1 MQASDVMVR
10 DVATVG
16 PETGVDAA
24 VKLLVDHDISAL
36 PVIGDDGRLIGII
49 SEADL
54 IRRAEIDTDKHRPW
68 WLESMTAA
76 STLAADFTKSHGKKV
91 GEIMTTDVVSVAEDA
106 SLSEIAT
113 LFERKRI
120 KRVPVLKDGH
130 LVGIVSRSNLIQALA
145 SRFHADEEPA
155 DADRHI
161 RLELLARMKEQDWTG
176 FGDRNVIVKDG
187 VVHLWGLVGTAEER
201 AALIAMAE
209 GVPGVVRIADEMI
222 PAY

>member
-10 DVATVG
+10 DVITVS
-16 PETGVDAA
+16 PETTIGQA
-24 VKLLVDHDISAL
+24 VKLLAEHDISAL
-36 PVIGDDGRLIGII
+36 PVVGEDGLLVGIV

-54 IRRAEIDTDKHRPW
+54 MRRAEIGTEKHRPW
-68 WLESMTAA
+68 WLESVTAA
-76 STLAADFTKSHGKKV
+76 STLAVDFTKAHGMKV
-91 GEIMTTDVVSVAEDA
+91 GEVMTTEVVSVVEDTPLA
-106 SLSEIAT
+106 EIAV
-113 LFERKRI
+113 LLERRRI

-145 SRFHADEEPA
+145 SQFNAAKAPA
-155 DADRHI
+155 DTDRGI
-161 RLELLARMKEQDWTG
+161 RLELLTRMKEQDWTD

-187 VVHLWGLVGTAEER
+187 VVHLWGLVGSDAER

-209 GVPGVVRIADEMI
+209 NVPGAVRVADEMI

>member
-130 LVGIVSRSNLIQALA
+130 LAGIVSRSNLIQALA
-145 SRFHADEEPA
+145 SRFHANEEPA
-155 DADRHI
+155 SADRHI